1 MRQVEKHIIKEG
13 HEWFDYCSDI
23 TTISRQLYNSTQFTQ
38 RQGFFYG
45 WGTQTQASL
54 DNLFKQ
60 NENYK
65 AMPAKVS
72 QLVLKQNADAW
83 IAYYKALSAYK
94 LDPSK
99 FTGRPKPPNYVDDK
113 NLVKFNNQA
122 IGKRE
127 FRKGCIVPSMSP
139 IRIPVKPGLKF
150 DDLCEVRIV
159 PKTGCFII
167 EVVSEIPETSHLF
180 CSLNPGLNA
189 AIDIGLDNL
198 ATIVFN
204 DLSIQ
209 PIIVNGKPLKSANQ
223 FYNKQIGLFQGFLHA
238 TSHNFGNQS
247 KGVAPNGKGKSR
259 RIANIVRNRN
269 QFVDSYLHQST
280 FRIVDEFLSLGVTK
294 VSIGKNEQWKT
305 HLNLGKRT
313 NQNLTQIPHAKFIEM
328 LTYKLERVGI
338 TVKVGEESYT
348 SKASFI
354 DWDIIPTYQPNNKI
368 RHAFSGKRVQRAWY
382 LSKNGFKIHAD
393 VNAAFNIGR
402 KSNPEGFDCLKSIL
416 RDRGCLVVH
425 PRRITP
431 LFKRVHAESRVA

>member
-1 MRQVEKHIIKEG
+1 MRQVEKHVVKEE
-13 HEWFDYCSDI
+13 HDWFDYCNDI
-23 TTISRQLYNSTQFTQ
+23 TTLSRLLYNTAQFTQ
-38 RQGFFYG
+38 RQGYFYG

-54 DNLFKQ
+54 DTLFKQ

-65 AMPAKVS
+65 AMPAKVA

-94 LDPSK
+94 LDSSK

-122 IGKRE
+122 TGKRE
-127 FRKGCIVPSMSP
+127 FSRGTIVPSMSP

-150 DDLCEVRIV
+150 DDLCEVRII
-159 PKTGCFII
+159 PKTGCFVI
-167 EVVSEIPETSHLF
+167 EIVYEIPELSAGF

-204 DLSIQ
+204 DLEIQ

-223 FYNKQIGLFQGFLHA
+223 FYNKQVAKFRGFL
-238 TSHNFGNQS
+238 
-247 KGVAPNGKGKSR
+247 PNGKGKSS
-259 RIANIVRNRN
+259 RIVNILRNRN
-269 QFVDSYLHQST
+269 HFVDSYLHQST
-280 FRIVDEFLSLGVTK
+280 KMIVDEFLSLGVTH

-305 HLNLGKRT
+305 RLNLGKRT
-313 NQNLTQIPHAKFIEM
+313 NQNFTQIPHAKLIEI

-338 TVKVGEESYT
+338 TVKVAEESYT
-348 SKASFI
+348 SKASAI
-354 DWDIIPTYQPNNKI
+354 DWDIIPTYDPNNKV
-368 RHAFSGKRVQRAWY
+368 RHLFSGRRVKRAWY
-382 LSKNGFKIHAD
+382 VSKNGFKIHAD
-393 VNAAFNIGR
+393 VNAGYNIGR
-402 KSNPEGFDCLKSIL
+402 KSNPEGFDSLKFIL
-416 RDRGCLVVH
+416 RDKGCLVVH

-431 LFKRVHAESRVA
+431 LFRRVHAESRVA

>member
-1 MRQVEKHIIKEG
+1 MRQVEKHVIKDG
-13 HEWFDYCSDI
+13 HEWFDYCVRM
-23 TTISRQLYNSTQFTQ
+23 TTVSRQLYNTAQFTQ

-45 WGTQTQASL
+45 WGSHSQASL
-54 DNLFKQ
+54 DTLFKQ
-60 NENYK
+60 NENYF
-65 AMPAKVS
+65 ALPAKVA

-83 IAYYKALSAYK
+83 IAYYKSLSAYK
-94 LDPSK
+94 LEPTK
-99 FTGRPKPPNYVDDK
+99 FTGFPKPPNYVDVT

-127 FRKGCIVPSMSP
+127 FSKGSVVPSMSP

-150 DDLCEVRIV
+150 EDLCEVRII
-159 PKTGCFII
+159 PKTGCFVI
-167 EVVSEIPETSHLF
+167 EIVYEIPELSDFF
-180 CSLNPGLNA
+180 CSLNPQLNA

-204 DLSIQ
+204 DLTIQ

-223 FYNKQIGLFQGFLHA
+223 FSNKQVAKFRGFLPH
-238 TSHNFGNQS
+238 SFGR
-247 KGVAPNGKGKSR
+247 SR

-280 FRIVDEFLSLGVTK
+280 KMIVDEFVSVGVTK

-305 HLNLGKRT
+305 RLNLGKRT
-313 NQNLTQIPHAKFIEM
+313 NQNFTQIPHAKFIEM
-328 LTYKLERVGI
+328 LTRKLVRVGI
-338 TVKVGEESYT
+338 TVKVTEESYT
-348 SKASFI
+348 SKSSAI
-354 DWDIIPTYQPNNKI
+354 DWDIIPTYQPNKKI
-368 RHAFSGKRVQRAWY
+368 KHIFSGRRVQRAWY
-382 LSKNGFKIHAD
+382 VSQDGLKIHAD
-393 VNAAFNIGR
+393 VNASFNIGR
-402 KSNPEGFDCLKSIL
+402 KSNPEGFDCMKSIL